1 MENVTISKEALQA
14 LLEVVIDYHEYEP
27 LSLSEQDDR
36 KLAAIVQ
43 LAVDALGD
51 YEEKLQE
58 KRRLMREESA
68 RAYQIQQADKAAA
81 EAAAK

>member
-14 LLEVVIDYHEYEP
+14 LLELVIDYHEYEP
-27 LSLSEQDDR
+27 LSLNEQDDR
-36 KLAAIVQ
+36 KLAAMVQ

-58 KRRLMREESA
+58 KRRLQKEEFS
-68 RAYQIQQADKAAA
+68 RAYQIQQAEAAAA